1 MCCDA
6 ACRVRAHGGLR
17 GSAAEEVD
25 STTTRQSTRD
35 WHPVSD
41 TSFPASWETA
51 GSGLCCQDCGRRLT
65 DCVQLPGASGAP
77 PPHFHP
83 AAVESR
89 GVSGLGSSPSVL
101 EVSPSLESVGMGLER
116 FDQVRGS

>member
-1 MCCDA
+1 M
-6 ACRVRAHGGLR
+6 RAHGGLR
-17 GSAAEEVD
+17 GSAAEEVV
-25 STTTRQSTRD
+25 STTVRQSTHD
-35 WHPVSD
+35 WLPVSD
-41 TSFPASWETA
+41 TSFPASRETA
-51 GSGLCCQDCGRRLT
+51 GSGLCCQDCGLRLT

-77 PPHFHP
+77 PPFHP

-89 GVSGLGSSPSVL
+89 ESLGSFPFVL